1 MEGRPWLRIL
11 LVLIGFSLLGFP
23 VWSTTR
29 PGDVAIPTKEKVAA
43 TERPLHVEVSFAEPP
58 ASFVLEYL
66 GSILCKG
73 AAPQRDFS
81 CDWKV
86 AVPKE
91 GVDLFVSARWPEGS
105 PKTAV
110 RVQVFRYENLLSD
123 ETFWTEGS
131 LAETVTVSERQP

>member
-11 LVLIGFSLLGFP
+11 LILIGFTLLGFP
-23 VWSTTR
+23 VWSSTR
-29 PGDVAIPTKEKVAA
+29 PGEVVIPTKEKVAA
-43 TERPLHVEVSFAEPP
+43 AEQPLHVQVSFAEPP
-58 ASFVLEYL
+58 ASFDLEYL

-86 AVPKE
+86 GVPKE
-91 GVDLFVSARWPEGS
+91 GVDLFVSASWPEGS

-110 RVQVFRYENLLSD
+110 RVKVFRDGNPLAD

-131 LAETVTVSERQP
+131 LAETVTVNERQP